1 MVYTEN
7 YYYQLSIFAKTFDY
21 GTILNDLMS
30 FFGYLHNK
38 DEMDDIG
45 LKLQVCVKQSKPMY
59 LHGYVIS
66 SALYQ
71 YLVQTKLTD
80 ITILETG
87 TARGFSSVV
96 MAKVMELHEINGT
109 IHTLDYVDKFD
120 NCLKSAQLKR
130 TVTLEECIQE
140 WQQLVDKYII
150 FEKGDSNAKLLELE
164 SKLLR
169 IHFAFLDGAHH
180 YNDLTNEL
188 NFVEKRQQIGD
199 IIVCDDYTINQY
211 PEICKA
217 VDDFLTNGKY
227 ENKIFFGDDG
237 VKKRGYVYMRKKKD

>member
-7 YYYQLSIFAKTFDY
+7 DYYQLSLFAKNFDY
-21 GTILNDLMS
+21 GTILTDLMD
-30 FFGYLHNK
+30 FFGYLHDK

-45 LKLQVCVKQSKPMY
+45 LKLQVCVKRSNPMY

-71 YLVQTKLTD
+71 YLYQSKLTD

-96 MAKVMELHEINGT
+96 MANVMNMLEISGT
-109 IHTLDYVDKFD
+109 IHTLDFVDKFD

-130 TVTLEECIQE
+130 TISLEECVQE
-140 WQQLVDKYII
+140 WQHLVDEYII
-150 FEKGDSNAKLLELE
+150 FEKGDSNAKLLELGT
-164 SKLLR
+164 KLSR
-169 IHFAFLDGAHH
+169 VHFAFLDGAHY
-180 YNDLTNEL
+180 YNDLSNEL
-188 NFVEKRQQIGD
+188 KFVEKRQKIGD
-199 IIVCDDYTINQY
+199 IIVCDDYTISQY

-217 VDDFLTNGKY
+217 IDDFLLNGKY

-237 VKKRGYVYMRKKKD
+237 VKKRGYVYMRKIKE